1 MPPVATRIARMF
13 DTSLPEPE
21 DLAGADE
28 SMVIAA
34 VTGWACVEAAA
45 SARRLAAIAELV
57 RRRADGPTDCAQWS
71 CDNWDSMAAEVG
83 AALHVSHGTASGQMY
98 LSIALRDR
106 LPNVTALF
114 VEGAIS
120 ARLVAAIVWRTD
132 LIKDEAALAMADTT
146 LAEEAIRFGPLSMA
160 KTEQAIDAIVDRY
173 DPAALRRT
181 RAAARG
187 RDVVIDSPHSQD
199 GTTNVWGTLYSTD
212 AAVLD
217 RRLSQMADGVCDDD
231 PRTIAQR
238 RADALGAL
246 AAGADRLVCG
256 CGNAACPAGI
266 DVDQRARSVVVH
278 VVAEA
283 SALTAAP
290 DPHMSGERPARPF
303 TPGTLLSDAL
313 APDPEPD
320 PPGDGIKPP
329 AGWIVSGGAVP
340 APLLAELIRGGA
352 KVTPVSQPSDAP
364 AESGYRPSAAL
375 ERFIRCRDLTCRFP
389 GCDRPAEFCDIDHTV
404 PYPLGLTHPSN
415 LKCVCRKHHL
425 LKTFWTGIN
434 GWRDQQWSDGTIVWT
449 APSGQTYATCPG
461 SRLLF
466 PRLCLPTG
474 ELSTAPTVER
484 SPGDRGIM
492 MPRRRRS
499 REQDRAYRIDAERA
513 LNTAYIAERNQ
524 PPPF

>member
-1 MPPVATRIARMF
+1 
-13 DTSLPEPE
+13 
-21 DLAGADE
+21 
-28 SMVIAA
+28 
-34 VTGWACVEAAA
+34 
-45 SARRLAAIAELV
+45 
-57 RRRADGPTDCAQWS
+57 
-71 CDNWDSMAAEVG
+71 
-83 AALHVSHGTASGQMY
+83 
-98 LSIALRDR
+98 
-106 LPNVTALF
+106 
-114 VEGAIS
+114 
-120 ARLVAAIVWRTD
+120 
-132 LIKDEAALAMADTT
+132 
-146 LAEEAIRFGPLSMA
+146 
-160 KTEQAIDAIVDRY
+160 
-173 DPAALRRT
+173 
-181 RAAARG
+181 
-187 RDVVIDSPHSQD
+187 
-199 GTTNVWGTLYSTD
+199 
-212 AAVLD
+212 
-217 RRLSQMADGVCDDD
+217 
-231 PRTIAQR
+231 
-238 RADALGAL
+238 
-246 AAGADRLVCG
+246 
-256 CGNAACPAGI
+256 
-266 DVDQRARSVVVH
+266 
-278 VVAEA
+278 
-283 SALTAAP
+283 
-290 DPHMSGERPARPF
+290 
-303 TPGTLLSDAL
+303 
-313 APDPEPD
+313 
-320 PPGDGIKPP
+320 
-329 AGWIVSGGAVP
+329 VP

-513 LNTAYIAERNQ
+513 LNTAHIAERNQ

>member
-1 MPPVATRIARMF
+1 MF
-13 DTSLPEPE
+13 DVGLPGPA
-21 DLAGADE
+21 DLATADD

-34 VTGWACVEAAA
+34 ITGWACVEAAA

-71 CDNWDSMAAEVG
+71 CDNWDSMAAEVA

-106 LPNVTALF
+106 LPNVAAAF
-114 VEGAIS
+114 AEGMLS

-132 LIKDEAALAMADTT
+132 LIKDEAALALADKT
-146 LAEEAIRFGPLSMA
+146 LAEEAIRFGPLSVA
-160 KTEQAIDAIVDRY
+160 KAEQAIDDIVDRY

-187 RDVVIDSPHSQD
+187 RDVVIDSPHGQD
-199 GTTNVWGTLYSTD
+199 GTTNLWGTLYSTD

-217 RRLSQMADGVCDDD
+217 RRLTKLAHGVCDDD

-246 AAGADRLVCG
+246 AAGADQLACG
-256 CGNAACPAGI
+256 CGSASCPAGI
-266 DVDQRARSVVVH
+266 DGDQRGTSVVIH
-278 VVAEA
+278 VVAEE

-303 TPGTLLSDAL
+303 APGTPLSEAL

-320 PPGDGIKPP
+320 PPCDRTQRP
-329 AGWIVSGGAVP
+329 AGRIVSGGAVP

-352 KVTPVSQPSDAP
+352 KVTPVRLPADVP
-364 AESGYRPSAAL
+364 AESSYRPSAAL
-375 ERFIRCRDLTCRFP
+375 ERFVRCRDLTCRFP
-389 GCDRPAEFCDIDHTV
+389 GCDRPAEFCDVDHTV
-404 PYPLGLTHPSN
+404 PYPLGPTHPSN
-415 LKCVCRKHHL
+415 LKCICRKHHL
-425 LKTFWTGIN
+425 LKTFWTA
-434 GWRDQQWSDGTIVWT
+434 WRDEQSPDGTVIWT
-449 APSGQTYATCPG
+449 APTGQRYTTFPG

-466 PRLCLPTG
+466 PSLCLPTG
-474 ELSTAPTVER
+474 ELPTAPTVDR
-484 SPGDRGIM
+484 PLGDCGIM
-492 MPRRRRS
+492 MPRRHRT
-499 REQDRAYRIDAERA
+499 REQDRAARIDTERA
-513 LNTAYIAERNQ
+513 LNAVHFAERNK